1 MISRAP
7 HAAGHAQTGFRR
19 SAVNLSL
26 RIRWRL
32 AGIFVK
38 AGRAVCRVADGF
50 MSPDALNSLFALCI
64 GFSIAGALASGYQA
78 MAARPAGFGL
88 LGEGVAPKTFAAVPF
103 LVFAAPFIIMR
114 NTLRGARIE
123 RRRFEFVMIA
133 TVLAGFWSLMSGTF
147 FLMTLRAAGV
157 LA

>member
-1 MISRAP
+1 
-7 HAAGHAQTGFRR
+7 
-19 SAVNLSL
+19 
-26 RIRWRL
+26 
-32 AGIFVK
+32 
-38 AGRAVCRVADGF
+38 

-64 GFSIAGALASGYQA
+64 GFAFAGALTSGFQA
-78 MAARPAGFGL
+78 FAARPAGFGL
-88 LGEGVAPKTFAAVPF
+88 LQEGVTPQRFAAVPF

-123 RRRFEFVMIA
+123 RRRFEFVMMA
-133 TVLAGFWSLMSGTF
+133 TIIAGFWSMMSGTF